1 MLVYQRV
8 NMASWEIPELC
19 HCALLGKSS
28 KSVGDFEK
36 SAVAVNDS
44 WVNDRLWQLLGDLW
58 GFHGPLV

>member
-1 MLVYQRV
+1 
-8 NMASWEIPELC
+8 MASWEIPELC

-28 KSVGDFEK
+28 KSVEDFEK